1 MLVEK
6 KRMKVF
12 RTLDNL
18 PSFKNAVVTIGSY
31 DGVHLGHQSIFSR
44 IQQLAQEVEG
54 ESIAI
59 TFHPHPRQVVYPKDK
74 TLKLITTIEEKIA
87 LMESCGFD
95 NLVIVPFT
103 IEFSQQSPDEYIER
117 LFETFNPSY
126 IVIGYDHRFGLNRQG
141 DINYL
146 RWHSRTKDFKV
157 IEIEKKEL
165 DEVAVS
171 STKIRTALSE
181 GKIKKATQLLGHS
194 FFLSGK
200 VVHGQKI
207 GKSIGYPTANLKI
220 LDEYKLLPLDGI
232 YAVYVHID
240 GERFGGMLY
249 IGNRPTLEAHNEKTI
264 EVNIFDFNQT
274 LYGKIIQL
282 EFLEFI
288 RGDQKFEGLEN
299 LKAQLADDKVKSLAI
314 LQKKN

>member
-1 MLVEK
+1 
-6 KRMKVF
+6 MKVF
-12 RTLDNL
+12 RTLANL

-31 DGVHLGHQSIFSR
+31 DGVHVGHQSIFSR
-44 IQQLAQEVEG
+44 IQQLAKEIDG

-74 TLKLITTIEEKIA
+74 TLKLITTIEEKIT

-117 LFETFNPSY
+117 LFEIFNPKY

-146 RWHSRTKDFKV
+146 RWHSKTKDFKV

-181 GKIKKATQLLGHS
+181 GKIIKATQLLGHS

-200 VVHGQKI
+200 VIHGQKI

-220 LDEYKLLPLDGI
+220 LDNYKLLPLDGI

-249 IGNRPTLEAHNEKTI
+249 IGNRPTLETHNEKTI

-274 LYGKIIQL
+274 IYGKIIQL

-299 LKAQLADDKVKSLAI
+299 LKAQLADDKIKSLAI

>member
-1 MLVEK
+1 
-6 KRMKVF
+6 MKVF
-12 RTLDNL
+12 RKLDNL
-18 PSFKNAVVTIGSY
+18 PSFKNAVITIGSY
-31 DGVHLGHQSIFSR
+31 DGVHVGHQSIFHR
-44 IQQLAQEVEG
+44 IQQLAKEVNG

-74 TLKLITTIEEKIA
+74 SLKLITTIEEKIELLA
-87 LMESCGFD
+87 SSGFD
-95 NLVIVPFT
+95 NAVIVPFT

-117 LFETFNPSY
+117 LFDIFNPSY

-141 DINYL
+141 DVNYL
-146 RWHSRTKDFKV
+146 RWHSKTKDFKV

-181 GKIKKATQLLGHS
+181 GKIVKATQLLGHS

-200 VVHGQKI
+200 VMHGQKI
-207 GKSIGYPTANLKI
+207 GHSIGYPTANLKI
-220 LDEYKLLPLDGI
+220 QEDYKLLPLDGI
-232 YAVYVHID
+232 YVVYVHIE
-240 GERFGGMLY
+240 GQRFGGMLY
-249 IGNRPTLEAHNEKTI
+249 IGNRPTLEEHNEKTI
-264 EVNIFDFNQT
+264 EVNIFDFNQVI
-274 LYGKIIQL
+274 YGKTITL
-282 EFLEFI
+282 EFLKFI

-299 LKAQLADDKVKSLAI
+299 LKIKLADDKEKSLAI

>member
-1 MLVEK
+1 M
-6 KRMKVF
+6 
-12 RTLDNL
+12 
-18 PSFKNAVVTIGSY
+18 
-31 DGVHLGHQSIFSR
+31 
-44 IQQLAQEVEG
+44 G

-59 TFHPHPRQVVYPKDK
+59 TFHPHPRQIVYPKDK
-74 TLKLITTIEEKIA
+74 SLKLITTIEEKIDLLA
-87 LMESCGFD
+87 SSGFD
-95 NLVIVPFT
+95 NAVIVPFT

-117 LFETFNPSY
+117 LFNIFNPSH

-141 DINYL
+141 DVNYL
-146 RWHSRTKDFKV
+146 RWHSRTKNFKV

-181 GKIKKATQLLGHS
+181 GKIVKATQLLGHS

-207 GKSIGYPTANLKI
+207 GHSIGYPTANLKI
-220 LDEYKLLPLDGI
+220 QEDYKLLPLDGI
-232 YAVYVHID
+232 YAVYVHIE
-240 GERFGGMLY
+240 GQRFGGMLY
-249 IGNRPTLEAHNEKTI
+249 IGNRPTLEKHNEKTI

-274 LYGKIIQL
+274 IYGKIIQL
-282 EFLEFI
+282 EFIEFI
-288 RGDQKFEGLEN
+288 RGDEKFDGLEN
-299 LKAQLADDKVKSLAI
+299 LKIKLAEDKKQALAI